1 MRWCCKRIQ
10 YDMASASDE
19 KRDRLLRKLRGELG
33 VVVVAALEDPSVVE
47 ILLNPDGRIWAERLG
62 EGMKAIGEMSTP
74 NAASLLGTVAASLDT
89 AVTRDRPIVEGE
101 LLLDGSRF
109 EGMLPPVVSGPTFA
123 IRKRASAV
131 IPLAQYVADGEMAA
145 WQAEVIEDAVAA
157 RRNILVVGGTG
168 SGKTTLVNG
177 ILDEVAR
184 RQPGERLAIIED
196 TAEIQTS
203 AANVVAMRTSL
214 EVGMVELL
222 KATMRL
228 RPDRIIVG
236 EVRGAEALTLLKAWN
251 TGHPGGVGTVHASG
265 AAEALTRLEHLV
277 GEAGVIAGVRPLIG
291 QAVDLVVAMERTAKG
306 RRLSELLDVIDF
318 KGGEYVTRRID
329 ERRCANGPF

>member
-1 MRWCCKRIQ
+1 
-10 YDMASASDE
+10 MASAADE
-19 KRDRLLRKLRGELG
+19 KRQRLIRKLRGELG
-33 VVVVAALEDPSVVE
+33 PAVGAALADRAVGE
-47 ILLNPDGRIWAERLG
+47 IMLNPDGRLWAERLG
-62 EGMKAIGEMSTP
+62 AGMEAIGEMSAP

-89 AVTRDRPIVEGE
+89 AVTRESPIVEGE

-109 EGMLPPVVSGPTFA
+109 EGLLPPVVPGPTFA

-131 IPLAQYVADGEMAA
+131 IPLARYVAAGEMAA
-145 WQAEVIEDAVAA
+145 WQAEVVEDAVAA
-157 RRNILVVGGTG
+157 RRNILVAGGTG

-184 RQPGERLAIIED
+184 RHPAERLAIIED
-196 TAEIQTS
+196 TAEIRCA
-203 AANVVAMRTSL
+203 AANAVAMRTSP

-222 KATMRL
+222 RATMRL

-236 EVRGAEALTLLKAWN
+236 EVRGAEALVLLKAWN

-277 GEAGVIAGVRPLIG
+277 GEAGVTAGVRPLIG

-306 RRLSELLDVIDF
+306 RRVSELLDVADY

-329 ERRCANGPF
+329 ERRFANGGA